1 MNKWKN
7 YGLWV
12 SVASLLTLLMGN
24 YGLYEI
30 IGMNSETFQQV
41 IDIILVILVGAGVI
55 SNPTSG
61 KGFTDKK

>member
-30 IGMNSETFQQV
+30 IGMDSETFQQA
-41 IDIILVILVGAGVI
+41 IDIILVILAGAGVI